1 MSYQKLYALD
11 RASFLLDAQLLS
23 SLSSGTFTGSSSSV
37 LGTQSWNMPAGYKA
51 VITIE
56 QEQIL
61 LSVMSISGGTVT
73 CTIDTRGYNG
83 TTAATHAA
91 GTLVEMH
98 LTKAHLDSIVAWL
111 ANFDTTG
118 LIMQSTVTAITNATT
133 HTIAADQTAI
143 FTIGRTYVFT
153 VAGTTYRALVT
164 AASFAAGT
172 TTITLLGDGLP
183 ASGTVTM
190 AGFEFDPSTYKGID
204 VALLKTMTNA
214 PSVNPPSGYVF
225 TWVKNGNMFLRDNSG
240 NVRMLGAVT
249 AAVSSSAGV
258 VTLDCSVANTF
269 EITLTE
275 NVTSVTISSG
285 ADGERYRVRVKQGAS
300 AYTWAFG
307 ASFYFSNT
315 FPSYTPTTAANA
327 VDYIDFTYNSGT
339 TKFEITQIN
348 YGNQS
353 SPSAST
359 FSDIARLFGDG
370 SDGAA
375 TLDGTVT
382 VGWAS
387 KASSVY
393 TMTRDIYCTT
403 LVINIGV
410 VLDTAGFRVYCTTSL
425 TVTGTLRRV
434 GGTGGSGSGAS
445 GGIAGVTTGGST
457 AGGGAGAAGANAP
470 SSAGNN
476 ATNTTDNMGAG
487 GGGGGGSGSAGGGT
501 GATVTATG
509 MLLKSAV
516 QFETMFNVGNAVVLK
531 GGAGGG
537 GGGSGNGGAVNSGGG
552 GGGGGGGVLWASAQT
567 ITISGGGLAHAD
579 GGLGGNGAGASN
591 DGGGG
596 GGGGGQVCFR
606 CRNYTNSGTVRANGG
621 AGGTGH
627 SGGGTGTAGTNNA
640 SVPIT
645 LIIP

>member
-275 NVTSVTISSG
+275 NVVRRPTHGHSERASISLTRFLPIRPRLQQMPWITSTS
-285 ADGERYRVRVKQGAS
+285 
-300 AYTWAFG
+300 
-307 ASFYFSNT
+307 
-315 FPSYTPTTAANA
+315 PTTLARR
-327 VDYIDFTYNSGT
+327 NSKSLRLT
-339 TKFEITQIN
+339 T
-348 YGNQS
+348 
-353 SPSAST
+353 
-359 FSDIARLFGDG
+359 
-370 SDGAA
+370 A
-375 TLDGTVT
+375 TNHPHQLL
-382 VGWAS
+382 
-387 KASSVY
+387 
-393 TMTRDIYCTT
+393 R
-403 LVINIGV
+403 
-410 VLDTAGFRVYCTTSL
+410 FR
-425 TVTGTLRRV
+425 TLRAY
-434 GGTGGSGSGAS
+434 SA
-445 GGIAGVTTGGST
+445 T
-457 AGGGAGAAGANAP
+457 AP
-470 SSAGNN
+470 MELLRSMERSRSAGLPRP
-476 ATNTTDNMGAG
+476 AR
-487 GGGGGGSGSAGGGT
+487 S
-501 GATVTATG
+501 
-509 MLLKSAV
+509 
-516 QFETMFNVGNAVVLK
+516 
-531 GGAGGG
+531 
-537 GGGSGNGGAVNSGGG
+537 
-552 GGGGGGGVLWASAQT
+552 
-567 ITISGGGLAHAD
+567 I
-579 GGLGGNGAGASN
+579 
-591 DGGGG
+591 
-596 GGGGGQVCFR
+596 R
-606 CRNYTNSGTVRANGG
+606 
-621 AGGTGH
+621 
-627 SGGGTGTAGTNNA
+627 
-640 SVPIT
+640 
-645 LIIP
+645 